1 VPAYYFE
8 KITLIQECRV
18 GHPPGRGRIQITD
31 KIKVDIEQKEGQ
43 AVKVDLQRNPKKFYQ
58 QFTFWFSAASLTIS
72 ILTILHAN
80 NQLREDKKRWQSK
93 PIAGFIYQP
102 GTFF

>member
-1 VPAYYFE
+1 MSG
-8 KITLIQECRV
+8 

-43 AVKVDLQRNPKKFYQ
+43 TVKVDLQRNPKKFYQ

-72 ILTILHAN
+72 ISDN
-80 NQLREDKKRWQSK
+80 SSCKQS
-93 PIAGFIYQP
+93 
-102 GTFF
+102 TERR